1 MTFSLDIWSLI
12 AFGIGFWMLVDGL
25 IVGTMPDLMRRM
37 MSQIRDTSIDEL
49 RFIGLVSA
57 VLGAGIIYLIV
68 GL

>member
-1 MTFSLDIWSLI
+1 MTFNLDIWSLI